1 MNETF
6 CNYAGKRD
14 ETIVAYLYGEM
25 DADERALFDRH
36 VVACAPCRAEL
47 ADLRDVRGELSRW
60 ASPELA
66 NHIPLS
72 MDVPRPTA
80 AVLPNARTRVV
91 PVWAQAIAATLLV
104 GVAAGVANLDVSY
117 SAGAGL
123 SVRTGW
129 RHPVV
134 QSAAQPAVPTTTQQA
149 SASASAPWSSDLA
162 ALERDLR
169 NAIEAHPPT
178 ANFVASSS
186 DEAVLRRVRQLVQ
199 DSERRQQSE
208 LALRVAEAVREL
220 QAQRQA
226 DLVKIDRTLGLMQS
240 RTGLEV
246 MRTQRQM
253 NSLAQQVSQRP

>member
-14 ETIVAYLYGEM
+14 ETIVAYLYGELE
-25 DADERALFDRH
+25 ADDRAAFDRH
-36 VVACAPCRAEL
+36 VMACAPCRAEL
-47 ADLRDVRGELSRW
+47 ADLREVRSELSHW

-66 NHIPLS
+66 GPIPVNL
-72 MDVPRPTA
+72 DLPRPA
-80 AVLPNARTRVV
+80 MNVGLAQRRRTI
-91 PVWAQAIAATLLV
+91 PVWAQAIAATVLL
-104 GVAAGVANLDVSY
+104 GAALGIANLDVSY
-117 SAGAGL
+117 SASAGL
-123 SVRTGW
+123 SIRTGW
-129 RHPVV
+129 RHPDAVV
-134 QSAAQPAVPTTTQQA
+134 TTA
-149 SASASAPWSSDLA
+149 DVAGAPVAPSASVAAPWAADLA
-162 ALERDLR
+162 AVERDLR
-169 NAIEAHPPT
+169 SALDARPQP
-178 ANFVASSS
+178 ASAVVSSS
-186 DEAVLRRVRQLVQ
+186 DDATLRKVRQLVQ

-220 QAQRQA
+220 QMQRQA